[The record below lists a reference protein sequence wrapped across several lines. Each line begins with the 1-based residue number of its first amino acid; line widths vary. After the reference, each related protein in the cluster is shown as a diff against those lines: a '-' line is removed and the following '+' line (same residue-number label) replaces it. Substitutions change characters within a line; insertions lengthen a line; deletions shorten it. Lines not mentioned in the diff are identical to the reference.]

1 MPGLRNKLTVASV
14 KALTTPGRH
23 ADGAGLYL
31 QVTKHAI
38 MGNVRKSWVVRY
50 RAANGKIREMGVG
63 SAEDVT
69 LADARDRATTIR
81 KDVKEGS
88 DAVEARIETKL
99 ETVRVRAASMTF
111 AQCAEA
117 YVKAHESGWKNDKH
131 KAQWTAT
138 LKTYAHLIFGKVAV
152 QDINVGMVMKVLD
165 PIWQT
170 KTETASR
177 LRGRLEE

>member
-63 SAEDVT
+63 SVEDVT
-69 LADARDRATTIR
+69 LADARDRATAIR
-81 KDVKEGS
+81 KDVKAGS

-99 ETVRVRAASMTF
+99 ETVRVRAQSPMDGHPENL
-111 AQCAEA
+111 C
-117 YVKAHESGWKNDKH
+117 
-131 KAQWTAT
+131 
-138 LKTYAHLIFGKVAV
+138 L
-152 QDINVGMVMKVLD
+152 
-165 PIWQT
+165 
-170 KTETASR
+170 SR
-177 LRGRLEE
+177 LR